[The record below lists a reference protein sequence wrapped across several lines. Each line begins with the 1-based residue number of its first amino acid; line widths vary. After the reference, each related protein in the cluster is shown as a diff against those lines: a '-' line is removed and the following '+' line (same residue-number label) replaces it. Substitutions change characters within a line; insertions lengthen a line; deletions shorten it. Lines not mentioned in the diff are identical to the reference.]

1 MLVRFSTQRPHWAA
15 GKILPYGLVGT
26 FDYCTSLGHPTRT
39 ARSLKN
45 GKVVGSLKK
54 GNIETTW
61 RSEVGGP
68 FFGAQVAFDQMKQ
81 ILLWQLQLKKTIAV
95 GKLPIASFF
104 LCL

>member
-1 MLVRFSTQRPHWAA
+1 MGLLAHLIIVPAWV
-15 GKILPYGLVGT
+15 LPPGQL
-26 FDYCTSLGHPTRT
+26 DP
-39 ARSLKN
+39 LKN
-45 GKVVGSLKK
+45 GKVVRSLKK